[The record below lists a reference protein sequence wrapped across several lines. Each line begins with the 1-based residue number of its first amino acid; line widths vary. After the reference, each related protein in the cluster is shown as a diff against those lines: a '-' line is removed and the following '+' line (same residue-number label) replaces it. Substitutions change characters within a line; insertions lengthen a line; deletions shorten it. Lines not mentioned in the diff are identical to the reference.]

1 MNTCQ
6 SIFCR
11 KGWVLVL
18 CLAAYRATWGQ
29 PVPVDV
35 EPAPPIAEIP
45 PAAVEAEPAAEEA
58 GPAGPDVAGRPGEAP
73 APANL
78 SGWWR
83 LRRRR

>member
-45 PAAVEAEPAAEEA
+45 PAAVEAE
-58 GPAGPDVAGRPGEAP
+58 AGRPT
-73 APANL
+73 
-78 SGWWR
+78 
-83 LRRRR
+83 